1 MNFKDEMGYQREL
14 RILKAADH
22 PFIIDYVEEFSFKKD
37 QLCIVT
43 KFASGGDFEKYMRNR
58 QFSEDEAM
66 SYFAMILLGLD
77 FLHSKDIFHRDL
89 KPGNIFIDEIH
100 NGMKILKIGDF
111 GISKMNLETMKQTQT
126 TFG

>member
-1 MNFKDEMGYQREL
+1 
-14 RILKAADH
+14 
-22 PFIIDYVEEFSFKKD
+22 
-37 QLCIVT
+37 
-43 KFASGGDFEKYMRNR
+43 
-58 QFSEDEAM
+58 M

-89 KPGNIFIDEIH
+89 KPGNIFIDEIQ